1 MDEVR
6 VKKEDVIAY
15 VMESVRMADVKEAV
29 MVGDREHDII
39 GGKKNGMDTV
49 GVLFG
54 YGSRQELKAAVADI
68 LAASVKELEE
78 ILLAKM

>member
-1 MDEVR
+1 
-6 VKKEDVIAY
+6 
-15 VMESVRMADVKEAV
+15 MADVKEAV

-54 YGSRQELKAAVADI
+54 YGSRQELKAAGADI

>member
-1 MDEVR
+1 MLFR
-6 VKKEDVIAY
+6 
-15 VMESVRMADVKEAV
+15 S
-29 MVGDREHDII
+29 
-39 GGKKNGMDTV
+39 NGMDTV